1 MILGLLTA
9 PANEFGGFVSEIL
22 IKQRSAADAYQFG
35 TVPLL
40 FSREDNL

>member
-9 PANEFGGFVSEIL
+9 PANEFGGFISEIL

-40 FSREDNL
+40 F